1 MKQHFSR
8 FLNATPG
15 RLHFAAHSHHPW
27 PDVSFDAQQRA
38 WLDAAEFADHKWDK
52 VFGEVLPAV
61 QEHARRLL
69 GLPDA
74 GTIAFAPNTHELV
87 KRVFSCLPGRAPH
100 RILTTD
106 SEFHSFERQARR
118 WEEAGEVT
126 AERVPTEPFATFA
139 DRFAERVRDGDYDI
153 LYVSHVF
160 FNSGRIFAEL
170 SRVLADA
177 PEDAWIVVDGYHAF
191 CAMPVDIGAL
201 ADRVF
206 YLGGGYKYAMAGEG
220 ACLMHCPPGW
230 ATRPVDTGWFAGFG
244 SMQGRIEGVPYAE
257 GGNRFLGATADPTAW
272 YRLRAVQD
280 LWLSLGFTPA
290 DGHAHAH
297 ALQRTFLDGLGAIEL
312 PGLSVDNL
320 VVPDAAARGNYLTFR
335 TAEAGALYRRL
346 TDAGIVVDRRD
357 DRLRFGFGIYQDESD
372 VAELIGRLGRL
383 RQTG

>member
-1 MKQHFSR
+1 MKSHFSR

-38 WLDAAEFADHKWDK
+38 WLDAAELADHKWDK

-69 GLPDA
+69 HLPDA

-87 KRVFSCLPGRAPH
+87 KRVFSCLPGRGPH

-139 DRFAERVRDGDYDI
+139 DRFAERVRAGGYDV

-160 FNSGRIFAEL
+160 FNSGWVFTDLE
-170 SRVLADA
+170 RVLADA
-177 PEDAWIVVDGYHAF
+177 PEEAWVVVDGYHAF
-191 CAMPVDIGAL
+191 CAMPVDL
-201 ADRVF
+201 ARLAHRVF

-220 ACLMHCPPGW
+220 ACLMHCPP
-230 ATRPVDTGWFAGFG
+230 
-244 SMQGRIEGVPYAE
+244 
-257 GGNRFLGATADPTAW
+257 
-272 YRLRAVQD
+272 
-280 LWLSLGFTPA
+280 
-290 DGHAHAH
+290 
-297 ALQRTFLDGLGAIEL
+297 
-312 PGLSVDNL
+312 
-320 VVPDAAARGNYLTFR
+320 
-335 TAEAGALYRRL
+335 
-346 TDAGIVVDRRD
+346 
-357 DRLRFGFGIYQDESD
+357 
-372 VAELIGRLGRL
+372 
-383 RQTG
+383 